1 MNVALQEFLNDIQEL
16 CQEMAPEPSMAA
28 MLAPSHLR
36 EKCRQEASDM
46 VARNNIINDKA
57 PTKMNQLVTDLTALM
72 LQVKVI
78 FDFIT
83 AKIDIP
89 INLMYIKSCVKWL
102 TLIFLFFSQCL
113 SDSDRN
119 AYELKVLQGTME
131 QIRSRLTPQNE
142 QVFQNCVEVHMQRI
156 QLGLGQIGALTPF
169 MAQKA

>member
-78 FDFIT
+78 FDFIA

-89 INLMYIKSCVKWL
+89 INLMYIKSCVK
-102 TLIFLFFSQCL
+102 
-113 SDSDRN
+113 
-119 AYELKVLQGTME
+119 
-131 QIRSRLTPQNE
+131 
-142 QVFQNCVEVHMQRI
+142 
-156 QLGLGQIGALTPF
+156 
-169 MAQKA
+169 